1 LSRPSPIGRSRF
13 VFKPMTNPLRSRIV
27 ATSDISHADASDMF
41 AIFSRHYDCV
51 TRARFLSDLAE
62 KDCVLTLRDDLDQIC
77 GFSTQKL
84 LRISVNGVPVRAVFS
99 GDTIVD
105 RAHWGEQELGRCWC
119 RYVSAIYAE
128 EPDIPLYWFL
138 ISKGYR
144 TYLYLPLFF
153 ERFYPT
159 YEAPT
164 PDFEQTVLDTL
175 ASLKFPN
182 GYRPEAGVIEFTKSQ
197 GQLKPHLAQVP
208 ERRLRHP
215 HVRFFLERNPRFAS
229 GCELACL
236 AEISPSNM
244 KLFAAR
250 IMQQPS
256 LQDISVQGTD

>member
-1 LSRPSPIGRSRF
+1 
-13 VFKPMTNPLRSRIV
+13 MTHSLRSQIV
-27 ATSDISHADASDMF
+27 ATSEISKAESREMF

-51 TRARFLSDLAE
+51 SWERFLSDLAE
-62 KDCVLTLRDDLDQIC
+62 KDCVLTLRDNLGRIC

-84 LRISVNGVPVRAVFS
+84 LRLLVSGVPVRAVFS

-119 RYVSAIYAE
+119 RYVSRIYAE
-128 EPDIPLYWFL
+128 EPDVPLYWFL

-153 ERFYPT
+153 ERFYPN
-159 YEAPT
+159 YETPT
-164 PDFEQTVLDTL
+164 PEFEHKVLDAL
-175 ASLKFPN
+175 ATAKFPVS
-182 GYRPEAGVIEFTKSQ
+182 YRPETGVIKFPQSK
-197 GQLKPHLAQVP
+197 GQLKPHLAEIP

-250 IMQQPS
+250 IMQQSS
-256 LQDISVQGTD
+256 LQEIPMQGAD

>member
-1 LSRPSPIGRSRF
+1 MGHRLH
-13 VFKPMTNPLRSRIV
+13 SRIV
-27 ATSDISHADASDMF
+27 TTSEISSAEAHEMF
-41 AIFSRHYDCV
+41 VIFARHYDCV
-51 TRARFLSDLAE
+51 TEEKFCTDLAE
-62 KDCVLTLRDDLDQIC
+62 KDCVLMLRDDFGRIC

-84 LRISVNGVPVRAVFS
+84 LRVSVGGLRVRAVFS

-119 RYVSAIYAE
+119 RYVSAIHDE
-128 EPDIPLYWFL
+128 EPDVPLYWFL

-153 ERFYPT
+153 ERFYPNC
-159 YEAPT
+159 EATT
-164 PDFEQTVLDTL
+164 PEFEQSVLNAL
-175 ASLKFPN
+175 ATAKFPLN
-182 GYRPEAGVIEFTKSQ
+182 YRPEAGVIEFPKSH
-197 GQLKPHLAQVP
+197 GQLKPHLAEIP
-208 ERRLRHP
+208 ERRLGHP

-250 IMQQPS
+250 IMQQSSIPG
-256 LQDISVQGTD
+256 IVAQGAD